1 MSSPLTEVGMSVC
14 VTLLNAIESIS
25 EEEGDSGPMN
35 DVLFGLVEAYN
46 DLTGVLSMVSG
57 IDAAKV
63 TRDTIST
70 ELELRRA
77 WLHSAMGPR
86 LRLVGAHGE

>member
-1 MSSPLTEVGMSVC
+1 MSHPLNEVGMRVC
-14 VTLLNAIESIS
+14 VKLLNAIESIA
-25 EEEGDSGPMN
+25 EENGDSGQMN

-63 TRDTIST
+63 TRDTINT
-70 ELELRRA
+70 ELELKRA
-77 WLHSAMGPR
+77 WLHSVTEPR
-86 LRLVGAHGE
+86 LYLVKGSV